1 MKILY
6 LTSIGGILDYRFLKM
21 RAGDYDVL
29 ALHYCSSELIG
40 EIQDIKG
47 LKIISK
53 KPLVRS
59 FPLLSEYF
67 HFKKCVAEFKPNI
80 IHSGY
85 VWQVGILPALL
96 NFHPHL
102 SMPWGSDI
110 LTEPDRHFLIK
121 SITRKTIR
129 QSDHIQCDAEF
140 VKQKMIADYKVSPEK
155 ITVFPWGID
164 LDIFKPADKTEC
176 RKQLKLD
183 GNAFVVI
190 FNRALENIYGIENL
204 LEGFRDFAKNKNDVK
219 LLLVS
224 GGSKSDFVKEF
235 IRSNQLEQK
244 IEFVGRVPNDKLPV
258 YLNASDVYLSTSLS
272 DGTSLSLLEALA
284 CGLGIIVTDVPAIRE
299 WVNSDNGIIAR
310 VKDSASITASLET
323 YYNNRDLVKVHGDQN
338 LKIAAEHCNWDTN
351 YGYLK
356 KIYSD
361 LMESSKGKGNTTA

>member
-6 LTSIGGILDYRFLKM
+6 LTSNGGIHDFRFLKKLT
-21 RAGDYDVL
+21 ADYEVL
-29 ALHYCSSELIG
+29 LLHYRSSELID

-47 LKIISK
+47 LKIISR
-53 KPLVRS
+53 KPFVRS

-67 HFKKCVAEFKPNI
+67 HFKKIVADFKPDI

-85 VWQVGILPALL
+85 LWQVGILPALL

-110 LTEPDRHFLIK
+110 LTEPDKHFLIK
-121 SITRKTIR
+121 SIVRKTIR

-140 VKQKMIADYKVSPEK
+140 VKQKMISDYKVSPEK

-164 LDIFKPADKTEC
+164 LDIFKPADKAEC
-176 RKQLKLD
+176 RKQLNL
-183 GNAFVVI
+183 NQNSFVVI

-204 LEGFRDFAKNKNDVK
+204 LEGFRDFAKGKNDVK

-224 GGSKSDFVKEF
+224 DGSKINFVKEF
-235 IRSNQLEQK
+235 IQSNSLEQK
-244 IEFVGRVPNDKLPV
+244 IEFVGRVPNNKLPL

-284 CGLGIIVTDVPAIRE
+284 CGLGIIVTDLPAIRE
-299 WVNSDNGIIAR
+299 WVTDNNGILAR
-310 VKDSASITASLET
+310 IKDSASVTAALET
-323 YYNNRDLVKVHGDQN
+323 YYNNRSLIKVHSDKN
-338 LKIAAEHCNWDTN
+338 LKIAAERCDWNTN

-356 KIYSD
+356 KIYAGLIENSP
-361 LMESSKGKGNTTA
+361 SKKNTLA